1 MKIAVAGIG
10 YVGLSLAVL
19 LSQKHDVTAVDI
31 CQDKV
36 RQVNSRISPIRDK
49 EIEEYM
55 RGRHLKLSA
64 TTDAETAY
72 REAELV
78 IIATPTD
85 YDSQK
90 DYFDTSSVEGVI
102 EKVLSVNTSATVVIK
117 STIPVGFTNRMIQ
130 SRQTSRILF
139 SPEFLREARALHDNL
154 YPSRIIVGHN
164 TADQDA
170 RERARLFAGLL
181 SGAALKEDVPVLL
194 IGTTEAEAVKL
205 FSNTYQIGR
214 AHV

>member
-78 IIATPTD
+78 IIATPMIRNQYTPELVIPF
-85 YDSQK
+85 QPLHLMCK
-90 DYFDTSSVEGVI
+90 PSS
-102 EKVLSVNTSATVVIK
+102 
-117 STIPVGFTNRMIQ
+117 
-130 SRQTSRILF
+130 LF
-139 SPEFLREARALHDNL
+139 PQRPFLYML
-154 YPSRIIVGHN
+154 
-164 TADQDA
+164 
-170 RERARLFAGLL
+170 
-181 SGAALKEDVPVLL
+181 
-194 IGTTEAEAVKL
+194 
-205 FSNTYQIGR
+205 
-214 AHV
+214 